1 MNFASIRQNMVDC
14 QIYPGGVVDPA
25 LLDAFRTV
33 PRDRFVMPGQEG
45 IAHSDEDLP
54 IGTGRWLMEPL
65 THARLLQAALPGP
78 DDVVLDIGGAT
89 GYPAAILSR
98 VVSRVVA
105 VETSPALLSRAGE
118 LWKVLGY
125 TNITAIAGPLGAGAP
140 GQGPYT
146 LIVLNGGAAVLPPE
160 LLDQL
165 AVGGRM
171 VAVMADRPECT
182 VGQARLIERTS
193 ADVFS
198 DRPLFDA
205 AVPCLPEFAPRREFI
220 F

>member
-1 MNFASIRQNMVDC
+1 MVDC

-105 VETSPALLSRAGE
+105 VETNPAFLSRAGE
-118 LWKVLGY
+118 LWKALGY
-125 TNITAIAGPLGAGAP
+125 TDITPVTGPLGAGAP

-146 LIVLNGGAAVLPPE
+146 LIVLNGAAAVLPPE

-171 VAVMADRPECT
+171 VAVMADRPGCA

-193 ADVFS
+193 ADVLS

-205 AVPCLPEFAPRREFI
+205 AIPCLPEFAPRREFI